1 MEHQYPG
8 AISPDENML
17 AELMLPDQTHVRTQ
31 DWTMFF
37 LHKDATVE
45 EEEMAEKQA
54 RREKRWER
62 RAAKENALL
71 NGQAQEEDLY
81 SDDTDTDTDTDTDD
95 EDGPEGPPLMYVLNL
110 VNTKQDNT
118 VKRLVTVT
126 WKRFKR
132 TLTFC
137 TEELL

>member
-37 LHKDATVE
+37 LHKDSGA
-45 EEEMAEKQA
+45 
-54 RREKRWER
+54 
-62 RAAKENALL
+62 N
-71 NGQAQEEDLY
+71 EEDEDARSPRRRRRKEKSTMPNQPPTDEKDY
-81 SDDTDTDTDTDTDD
+81 QPVNSSDESEGSED
-95 EDGPEGPPLMYVLNL
+95 EDVDEGPPLMYVLNL

-118 VKRLVTVT
+118 VKR
-126 WKRFKR
+126 
-132 TLTFC
+132 
-137 TEELL
+137 